1 MTLAW
6 QRDLA
11 AAAAQAVAD
20 KARIRGVLLASAK
33 PTFFAGAA
41 LKSVLSL
48 EAKDAAAGFAEIR
61 ALTAS
66 YRTLETLGRPV
77 VALLAGSA
85 LGGGW
90 EVALIGHARFALD
103 DAEDPLR
110 HARGDARPHS
120 RARPASPRRSAR
132 SA

>member
-1 MTLAW
+1 METLRYELAADGILTITFDAPDAAVNTMTLAW
-6 QRDLA
+6 QHDLA

-61 ALTAS
+61 ALTAT

-77 VALLAGSA
+77 VTLLTGSA

-90 EVALIGHARFALD
+90 EVA
-103 DAEDPLR
+103 
-110 HARGDARPHS
+110 
-120 RARPASPRRSAR
+120 
-132 SA
+132 